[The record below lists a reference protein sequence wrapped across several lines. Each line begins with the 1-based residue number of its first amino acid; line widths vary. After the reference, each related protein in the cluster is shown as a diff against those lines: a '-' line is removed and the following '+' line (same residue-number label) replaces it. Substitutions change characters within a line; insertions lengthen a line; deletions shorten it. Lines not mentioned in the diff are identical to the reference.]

1 MPRRLALC
9 FDGTWNT
16 AEDRTNPYRIRNLI
30 ASTSTDG
37 WRQLIYYDEGV
48 GSHWHDWF
56 SGGAFGRGLSQ
67 NIRDGYTR
75 LARQYEDGDEVFI
88 FGFSRG
94 AYTARS
100 LVGLIRKCGL
110 LQLEPGMGEE
120 ALKERVGE
128 AYELY
133 RQKHSSPDVE
143 AAKRFRAQYSREIR
157 VKFIGVWDTVGALG
171 IPFPKIP
178 FSSEYYRFHDT
189 GLSGIVENAYH
200 ALAIDEHRDVFAPT
214 LWTTKPDHTAM
225 EQRWFVGAHANV
237 GGGYSR
243 DPLATIALCWIQ
255 QKAAGCGLAMTR
267 DVEVRADAHRAPVRD
282 SFTEFMYGAYALSR
296 LRQRHYRPIG
306 DTLNETVDE
315 SVLRRH
321 AEDPNYRPPGREWY
335 LGRYA

>member
-157 VKFIGVWDTVGALG
+157 V
-171 IPFPKIP
+171 
-178 FSSEYYRFHDT
+178 
-189 GLSGIVENAYH
+189 ENAYH

-321 AEDPNYRPPGREWY
+321 AEDPNYRPPGLERY